1 MSLKSSYSWSRR
13 QGESGCLSPNFSL
26 GKEDKFCC
34 VLFHFTTWLTDQ
46 LVFMDCSAL
55 LWTEHIVNV
64 FLKVHPYVFLF
75 HHKWYSWYFSDNFV
89 IWRYDLFNSPDDWR
103 IRHAMSRQQ
112 LELFSV
118 QLSNVEKFIIKRG
131 KTANTPSSHWYIVF
145 WVSKGHDSRNSLFCS
160 R

>member
-1 MSLKSSYSWSRR
+1 MYSLKSIPMYSYFITNDIPGISVTI
-13 QGESGCLSPNFSL
+13 LLF
-26 GKEDKFCC
+26 EDMTY
-34 VLFHFTTWLTDQ
+34 LILQT
-46 LVFMDCSAL
+46 
-55 LWTEHIVNV
+55 IGG
-64 FLKVHPYVFLF
+64 
-75 HHKWYSWYFSDNFV
+75 SDNV
-89 IWRYDLFNSPDDWR
+89 
-103 IRHAMSRQQ
+103 MSRQQ